1 MEHREHWISELKQEI
16 CRDIISSS
24 VAEVPVFRFV
34 SKLSG
39 GGVVTR
45 VLQSPETE
53 LAFWGKVKEDSIRMV
68 QNIPSKNISPYQP
81 IVHVSFEETEKGTRI
96 SILLRPHK
104 QASMFGIVEA
114 VGAVLC
120 VTAGLLT
127 LSQSPLAG
135 LTIVFGISLA
145 LFPWIR
151 ARKLFGFE
159 KKRCLE
165 GLEELKS
172 KLEAQ
177 ELEIDDNTG

>member
-1 MEHREHWISELKQEI
+1 MEYQEYWLSKLKPERCQ
-16 CRDIISSS
+16 DIIRET

-45 VLQSPETE
+45 VLQAPETE
-53 LAFWGKVKEDSIRMV
+53 LPFWGKIKKEQIRMV

-81 IVHVSFEETEKGTRI
+81 IIHFQLQETEKGTEI
-96 SILLRPHK
+96 SVLLKPHK
-104 QASMFGIVEA
+104 QASMFAIFEGL
-114 VGAVLC
+114 GAVLC

-135 LTIVFGISLA
+135 LTIVFGLSLA
-145 LFPWIR
+145 LFPWFR
-151 ARKLFGFE
+151 SRKLFDFE
-159 KKRCLE
+159 KKRCLD
-165 GLEELKS
+165 GLGDLKL

-177 ELEIDDNTG
+177 GLEISEKTG

>member
-1 MEHREHWISELKQEI
+1 MEHREYWVSELGQER
-16 CRDIISSS
+16 CQDIISSS
-24 VAEVPVFRFV
+24 VAEAPVFRFV
-34 SKLSG
+34 SKLSA

-45 VLQSPETE
+45 VLQAPETD
-53 LAFWGKVKEDSIRMV
+53 LSFWGKIKQDSIRMV

-81 IVHVSFEETEKGTRI
+81 IVHISFQKLENGTRI

-114 VGAVLC
+114 VGSVLC
-120 VTAGLLT
+120 VTAGLVT

-135 LTIVFGISLA
+135 LTIVFGLSLA

-151 ARKLFGFE
+151 ARKLFDFE

-172 KLEAQ
+172 
-177 ELEIDDNTG
+177 